1 MMNTRL
7 VRRSPMATAISLTL
21 LQLAATAAHA
31 QAAAA
36 SGDTSA
42 DNPADSLQLDKVFVT
57 GTASAVSKIKQSVSV
72 STLGAQQI
80 ENSNATNAAEVLRQI
95 PGVRSESSG
104 GESNANVTIRGLPIS
119 AGGSRY
125 VQFQEDGLPLLQFG
139 DVAFATP
146 DTFLRVDAMLDR
158 LEVIRGGSAS
168 TLATNAPGGIINFI
182 SNTGEEKGGR
192 IGLSEGVDY
201 REHRVDFA
209 DGGPL
214 GDRLRFAIGGF
225 WRQGE
230 GPRNSD
236 TTVEKGGQVRGN
248 ITKEFDT
255 GYLRLSFKHLDDRA
269 PTYLPV
275 PVRFNNGTITEYPG
289 INPRNA
295 SFYSPYWVSDVTL
308 TGGNGRVASNV
319 DDGVRVRT
327 DAFGIEG
334 EIGLGGGFK
343 LSDKFRVAK
352 NSGRFIGIFPGD
364 DPAPPPAGTLYLTG
378 PRAGQPYAGNAFTA
392 VVFNTKLDNMDL
404 SVNDLKVSKDFRISA
419 DTTLTGAAGFYA
431 SRQNVGVTWNFNQ
444 YLIEAAGN
452 KPALLTSPIDGT
464 AGFGG
469 CCSNT
474 MDGKYTTTAPYG
486 VLALETGPF
495 NVDASVRRD
504 RQLASGTFNQS
515 SFIAANAGV
524 RYSPATVST
533 IHYSVDHTSYSI
545 GGNYRL
551 TKDLALFARYSDGV
565 SFNADRITF
574 FNDPRLTN
582 GSASSIPINE
592 VKQTEAGV
600 KWRQDSLSSFVTFFH
615 AKTDETNFDVT
626 TQKASANSYDAK
638 GVELETAY
646 SLGGFRTGAGIT
658 YTHAEVKASNNPALV
673 GTTPKRQ
680 AKFVYQLS
688 PSYSYGPFV
697 VGAAVVGTTASKDDS
712 PLGPNT
718 VKLPAYVVVNLFAN
732 YELTSNVGVSLGANN
747 VFDKIGYTESNDGRQ
762 AARSINGRSV
772 RAAVRYT
779 F

>member
-1 MMNTRL
+1 MMKTRPGRL
-7 VRRSPMATAISLTL
+7 SPMTTTIALTL
-21 LQLAATAAHA
+21 LQM
-31 QAAAA
+31 AA
-36 SGDTSA
+36 SQAHGQSSPAGGDVA
-42 DNPADSLQLDKVFVT
+42 DDRVDSLQLDKVFIT
-57 GTASAVSKIKQSVSV
+57 GTPSAVSKMKQSVSV

-80 ENSNATNAAEVLRQI
+80 ENSNATNAAEVLRQV

-125 VQFQEDGLPLLQFG
+125 VQFQEDGLPILQFG
-139 DVAFATP
+139 DMAFATP
-146 DTFLRVDAMLDR
+146 DSFLRVDAMLER

-168 TLATNAPGGIINFI
+168 TLATSAPGGILNFI
-182 SNTGEEKGGR
+182 GTTGEDKRGR
-192 IGLSEGVDY
+192 LSLSEGVDY
-201 REHRVDFA
+201 REHRIDFLYA
-209 DGGPL
+209 GPL
-214 GDRLRFAIGGF
+214 QDRLRFAIGGF

-236 TTVEKGGQVRGN
+236 TTVEKGGQIRGN

-255 GYLRLSFKHLDDRA
+255 GYLRVSFKHLDDRA

-275 PVRFNNGTITEYPG
+275 PVRFDNGKISAYPG
-289 INPRNA
+289 IDPRTA
-295 SFYSPYWVSDVTL
+295 SFYSPYWVPDVTL
-308 TGGNGRVASNV
+308 TGGNERVASNV
-319 DDGVRVRT
+319 NDGMRVRT
-327 DAFGIEG
+327 DAFGAEG
-334 EIGLGGGFK
+334 EMALGGGFK
-343 LSDKFRVAK
+343 LSNKFRYAT
-352 NSGRFIGIFPGD
+352 NSGRFIGILPGD
-364 DPAPPPAGTLYLTG
+364 DPAPAVTGTRYLTG
-378 PRAGQPYAGNAFTA
+378 PRAGEPYGGNAFTA
-392 VVFNTKLDNMDL
+392 VVFNTKLDNLDL
-404 SVNDLKVSKDFRISA
+404 SVNDLKVSKDFKLA
-419 DTTLTGAAGFYA
+419 GDTTVTGAVGFYA

-444 YLIEAAGN
+444 YLIEAVGD
-452 KPALLTSPIDGT
+452 KPALLTSPINGT

-486 VLALETGPF
+486 VVALESGPF

-515 SFIAANAGV
+515 NFIAANAGV

-533 IHYSVDHTSYSI
+533 IDYSVDHTSYSV

-551 TKDLALFARYSDGV
+551 TNDLAFFARYSDGV

-582 GSASSIPINE
+582 GSSSSIPFNE

-600 KWRQDSLSSFVTFFH
+600 KWRRDALSAFVTFFR

-673 GTTPKRQ
+673 GTTPRRQ
-680 AKFVYQLS
+680 AKFVYQLT

-697 VGAAVVGTTASKDDS
+697 VGATLVGTTASKDDS
-712 PLGPNT
+712 PLGPIT
-718 VKLPAYVVVNLFAN
+718 VELPAYVVVNLFAN
-732 YELTSNVGVSLGANN
+732 YELTSHVDLSIGANN

-762 AARSINGRSV
+762 AARAINGRSV
-772 RAAVRYT
+772 RASLKYS